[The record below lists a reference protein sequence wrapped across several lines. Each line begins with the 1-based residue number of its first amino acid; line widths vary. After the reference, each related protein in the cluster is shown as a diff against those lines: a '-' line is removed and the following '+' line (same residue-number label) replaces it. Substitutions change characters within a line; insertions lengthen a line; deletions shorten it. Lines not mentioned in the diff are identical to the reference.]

1 MTLQYVIKTFRLKPR
16 AKFSKGKL
24 RLTLSA
30 EFGNINFVGVGPVSD
45 AYQNCVEVFEIHQEL
60 WRKGL
65 LTTKNMN

>member
-1 MTLQYVIKTFRLKPR
+1 MTLKYVIKTFCLKPS

-30 EFGNINFVGVGPVSD
+30 QFSDLHFVGVGSVND
-45 AYQNCVEVFEIHQEL
+45 AYQNCVEVFEINQEL

-65 LTTKNMN
+65 LTTKNLN